1 MPYEHIEQIGDRSEE
16 RFALGL
22 GARNVAGL
30 VVSGFPI
37 LMVSGNW
44 PIGLRI
50 PALLLALAFGFLA
63 TVQIGGLPAYA
74 WPLWWLR
81 GRIRMLAQGRTISPD
96 QLPGIAQTAIR
107 APLRTA
113 GPIRVARRASVRSRG
128 PRSGTQ
134 D

>member
-30 VVSGFPI
+30 VAGGFPI
-37 LMVSGNW
+37 LLISGNW

-50 PALLLALAFGFLA
+50 PVILLALALGFLA
-63 TVQIGGLPAYA
+63 TAEIAGMPAYA
-74 WPLWWLR
+74 WPIWWLR
-81 GRIRMLAQGRTISPD
+81 GRIRMLAQGRAITPE
-96 QLPGIAQTAIR
+96 QLPGIAQPAMR
-107 APLRTA
+107 APLRVG
-113 GPIRVARRASVRSRG
+113 GPIRIARRTSVRGRG
-128 PRSGTQ
+128 QRLEIQ